1 MFVAGEAMTLTYN
14 DVGNTFTVAA
24 EEATSSNLGVASFDA
39 TDFAVTSGNVEIATI
54 DCGTY

>member
-1 MFVAGEAMTLTYN
+1 MSFTYN